1 MYNISAEVG
10 EFCVN
15 RVFNPLSHLHGW
27 ITQKDGLC
35 CRGDHDD
42 EEEDDDDDDDDDEE
56 EEEEEEEEVMLEME
70 MTKMMMRAM
79 VVIMVVTIT
88 MPRLV
93 LMMTVRMCF

>member
-42 EEEDDDDDDDDDEE
+42 EEEEEDDDDDDDDDGEDVFLMDEE
-56 EEEEEEEEVMLEME
+56 GDHDGNYYESSLWIRWVPNERRR
-70 MTKMMMRAM
+70 KIR
-79 VVIMVVTIT
+79 
-88 MPRLV
+88 
-93 LMMTVRMCF
+93 